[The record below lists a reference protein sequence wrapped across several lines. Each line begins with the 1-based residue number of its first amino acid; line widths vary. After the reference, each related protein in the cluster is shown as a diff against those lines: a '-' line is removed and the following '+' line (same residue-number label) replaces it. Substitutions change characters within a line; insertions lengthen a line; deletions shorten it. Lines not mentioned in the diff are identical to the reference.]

1 MSLEQWGGIRAA
13 GACDGHQHVGVWSAM
28 TVGGNPT
35 VNDCMARQKRS
46 GGVDLLWEQG
56 GKNEFLK
63 SGIFEEGGRRDGWK
77 RQRHVRRGP
86 IPAHRGERDTAPVAG
101 GRWGGVI
108 SHFSFHCQLIYIP
121 LLHFI
126 SDVFLPLPKANS
138 QTSALFRTASSA
150 TLVHQYSSSFL
161 GLQNLPSHK
170 PLNMHQC
177 LLT

>member
-1 MSLEQWGGIRAA
+1 MSLEQWGGVRAA
-13 GACDGHQHVGVWSAM
+13 GACGGHQLVGVWSAM
-28 TVGGNPT
+28 AVGGNPT
-35 VNDCMARQKRS
+35 GNDCMAGQKRS

-63 SGIFEEGGRRDGWK
+63 SGDFEEGGRRGGWK

-86 IPAHRGERDTAPVAG
+86 IPAHRGERDT
-101 GRWGGVI
+101 GRGVI
-108 SHFSFHCQLIYIP
+108 SRFSFHCQLIYIP

-126 SDVFLPLPKANS
+126 SDAFLPLPKANS

-150 TLVHQYSSSFL
+150 TLVHWYSSSFL

-170 PLNMHQC
+170 PLTMFQS